1 MKRAL
6 AYTLAFLL
14 TFTTVLLA
22 NASAAGVHA

>member
-6 AYTLAFLL
+6 ACTLAFLL
-14 TFTTVLLA
+14 TFTTVLPA